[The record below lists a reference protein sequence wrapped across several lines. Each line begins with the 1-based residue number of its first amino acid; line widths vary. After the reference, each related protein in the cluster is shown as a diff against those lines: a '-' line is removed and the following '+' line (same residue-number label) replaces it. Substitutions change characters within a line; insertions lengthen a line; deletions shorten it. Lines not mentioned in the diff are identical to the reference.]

1 MSRYWNQIIRT
12 EVTEIS
18 RRCIRLT
25 FAEGDNVYRLDGMEA
40 VGVPLAAVSADT
52 YAAASASA
60 ERYSSAQLVT
70 SKQPSVFS
78 QKSRRNENAH

>member
-52 YAAASASA
+52 NAAASA